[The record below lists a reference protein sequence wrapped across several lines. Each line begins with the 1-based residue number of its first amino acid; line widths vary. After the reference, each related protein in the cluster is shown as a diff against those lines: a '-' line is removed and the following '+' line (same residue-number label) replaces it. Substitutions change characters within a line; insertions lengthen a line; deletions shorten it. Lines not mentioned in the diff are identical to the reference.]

1 MTKPKVVEWLL
12 NNRFICDDKRKI
24 HFYRSYRESEI
35 PFRGGKVTFRIPR
48 RVEEYVDIWKGSV
61 WYSDT
66 GEEGTFDE
74 CGLGYVHV
82 DEKGWLI
89 LENVWELK
97 PKEEI
102 SEG

>member
-1 MTKPKVVEWLL
+1 MTKPEVVDWLL
-12 NNRFICDDKRKI
+12 KNGFGCGDKRKI

-35 PFRGGKVTFRIPR
+35 PVKGKKVILRIPR

-61 WYSDT
+61 WYSDI
-66 GEEGTFDE
+66 GEEGSYDE
-74 CGLGYVHV
+74 CGLENVHI

-97 PKEEI
+97 PWEEI
-102 SEG
+102 Q